1 MWCRE
6 LGLAATTVFYF
17 FFAMRFHPASLFLL
31 WLGFLSAFSIRSG
44 VVLVLGCFIV
54 TVWAFLAATLHL
66 RRLLR
71 RSMWLMLTL
80 FVVLFWMTPG
90 TPLSFMRFASVEGLH
105 LAIMQSAR
113 VLLAIASLALV
124 LQYLS
129 RADLVAGIYF
139 FLSPLSY
146 IGVPAKRLAARLMLT
161 LEEVE
166 RASAP
171 IRPVSEYMA
180 EQPANVL
187 KLPRYVWGR
196 LDAGMVFLSILL
208 VVSTGLP

>member
-90 TPLSFMRFASVEGLH
+90 TPLSFMSFASVEGLH

-146 IGVPAKRLAARLMLT
+146 IGVSAKRLAARLMLT